1 MKVEKDTVASL
12 VSPLAEDELMK
23 AFYYMEIFRAT
34 SVSENR
40 T

>member
-23 AFYYMEIFRAT
+23 AFYYMG
-34 SVSENR
+34 NL
-40 T
+40 